1 MRRYACVVVSSGM
14 RRETVQPASKR
25 EIGRERERERV
36 SDGCPALNK
45 VVSLGRDK
53 GILEVRGRARSITC
67 TVSMQVLRVVLSGG
81 TEDTTDEKK

>member
-1 MRRYACVVVSSGM
+1 MRRYACAVVSSGM

-25 EIGRERERERV
+25 EIGRERERERIR
-36 SDGCPALNK
+36 

-67 TVSMQVLRVVLSGG
+67 TVSMQVLRVILFGG

>member
-25 EIGRERERERV
+25 EIGRERERERIR
-36 SDGCPALNK
+36 

-67 TVSMQVLRVVLSGG
+67 TVSMQVMSRLVRRHGG
-81 TEDTTDEKK
+81 YVGRKEIVRMSMR